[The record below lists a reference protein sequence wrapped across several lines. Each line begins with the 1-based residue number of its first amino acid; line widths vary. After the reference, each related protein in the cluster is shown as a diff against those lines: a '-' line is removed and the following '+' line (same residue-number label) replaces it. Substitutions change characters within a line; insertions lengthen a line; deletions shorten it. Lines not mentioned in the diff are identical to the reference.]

1 MNHKKTTALLA
12 TTLILPFASLHAAPQ
27 DAAANKAEKAAAAA
41 DAILKKLPS
50 IPGLADAKVINI
62 HIGDNITFGFDE
74 GVDAEEWGM
83 TENNNATDATGAKPN
98 PASSPA
104 APSDR
109 PNAFRKIDFRKGDL
123 VLVATE
129 DPVKEPASEKTAA
142 APVVEAAPA
151 AAVATPTVETTA
163 P

>member
-98 PASSPA
+98 PASSPT

-151 AAVATPTVETTA
+151 AAVAIPTVETTA